1 MTLYTLDGV
10 APRTP
15 ASGSFWVAPN
25 ATVIGDVEI
34 GEDASIWFA
43 AVVRGDLDVIRIGAG
58 SNIQDGSV
66 LHTDPGLP
74 LTLGV
79 NCTVGHMAMVHGCTI
94 GRGCLIGI
102 GAIVL
107 NGAVIGDDCL
117 VGAGTLVAEGKTFA
131 ARSLI
136 LGTPGRVVRELT
148 EADLARMSKT
158 AKGYQQRWKRY
169 AAGLHP
175 SAGEQKA

>member
-1 MTLYTLDGV
+1 MPLYTLDGV

-15 ASGSFWVAPN
+15 AAGTFWVAPN
-25 ATVIGDVEI
+25 ATVIGNVEI
-34 GEDASIWFA
+34 GENASIWFG

-79 NCTVGHMAMVHGCTI
+79 DCTVGHMAMVHGCTV
-94 GRGCLIGI
+94 GRGSLIGI
-102 GAIVL
+102 GAIIL
-107 NGAVIGDDCL
+107 NGASIGEDCL
-117 VGAGTLVAEGKTFA
+117 VGAGTLVSEGKTFP

-136 LGTPGRVVRELT
+136 LGSPGRVVRQLT
-148 EADLARMSKT
+148 DDDIARLRKT
-158 AKGYQQRWKRY
+158 AQGYQQRWKRY
-169 AAGLHP
+169 VAGL
-175 SAGEQKA
+175 SATPAS

>member
-10 APRTP
+10 TPRTP
-15 ASGSFWVAPN
+15 GPNRYWVAPN
-25 ATVIGDVEI
+25 ATVIGNVEI
-34 GEDASIWFA
+34 GDDASIWFG

-74 LTLGV
+74 LTLGE
-79 NCTVGHMAMVHGCTI
+79 NCTVGHMAMVHGCTV
-94 GRGCLIGI
+94 GQGCLIGI

-107 NGAVIGDDCL
+107 NGAVIGEQCL
-117 VGAGTLVAEGKTFA
+117 VGAGTLVAEGKTFP

-136 LGTPGRVVRELT
+136 LGTPGRVVRALT
-148 EADLARMSKT
+148 EDDLARMQKT
-158 AKGYQQRWKRY
+158 ARGYQDRWKRY
-169 AAGLHP
+169 VAGMTT
-175 SAGEQKA
+175 SE